1 MKSPGLT
8 PASPGRLKHRR
19 ASIMMPPTTAVLR
32 IPIVPSIR
40 TSVSALKRLSPMVRL
55 MAFRCDY
62 FTPHGQLL
70 DPSDV
75 DVNASYFE
83 FAQIYLL
90 RSERHGPMY
99 FDFPLFCTDSPA
111 RFRSEAVN
119 ALLPH

>member
-40 TSVSALKRLSPMVRL
+40 TSVRALQRLPFIPMARL

-70 DPSDV
+70 DLSGE

-83 FAQIYLL
+83 LAQISFL
-90 RSERHGPMY
+90 RSERHEPMKSRSPYFASVRQPDSGP
-99 FDFPLFCTDSPA
+99 
-111 RFRSEAVN
+111 RR
-119 ALLPH
+119 